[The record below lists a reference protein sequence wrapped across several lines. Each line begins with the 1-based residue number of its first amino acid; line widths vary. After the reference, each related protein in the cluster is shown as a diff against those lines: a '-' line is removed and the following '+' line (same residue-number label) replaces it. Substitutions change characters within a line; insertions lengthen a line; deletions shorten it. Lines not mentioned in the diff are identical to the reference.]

1 MPRIRPRRGAA
12 LLRFLPVRAMT
23 LFVRLLLVVPVMVSA
38 MRRERQPLARGA
50 AINSALPDI

>member
-1 MPRIRPRRGAA
+1 
-12 LLRFLPVRAMT
+12 MT